1 MKGECVNALAGN
13 AWWLE
18 GLKTHLLV
26 GLVQASWTGDGG
38 GATRAGSGGTLAMSL
53 SLKWGRSP
61 IQPAPEELRGGG
73 RRSEKEQ
80 KEKGGAEE
88 ERSEA
93 RTRRKEREERRREEQ
108 RRRSRSV
115 EKEEAGAEARRKEK
129 RRKEEGKKE

>member
-1 MKGECVNALAGN
+1 MG
-13 AWWLE
+13 
-18 GLKTHLLV
+18 V
-26 GLVQASWTGDGG
+26 GLMQASWTGDGG

-61 IQPAPEELRGGG
+61 IQPAPEEPRGGG

-93 RTRRKEREERRREEQ
+93 RTRRKERGERRREEQ
-108 RRRSRSV
+108 ERREGRSRSRS
-115 EKEEAGAEARRKEK
+115 EKEREREEG
-129 RRKEEGKKE
+129 RKEEGVRKRR